1 MTASSFIQKGIDAA
15 SKARLTEAEQCFRQ
29 AFSLSQKGSPE
40 ERNSLANLIKALAE
54 QGKGSELIDLFKES
68 ADDLIFKLPP
78 MPLLVGA
85 ELASKYQQT
94 DLSLKLYNLLNSQYP
109 CQKEVILG
117 MSSTMTRAGQ
127 LKEAEALLIRYQQQ
141 VGLSAEV
148 ATNLAILAL
157 EQGKLAQAECGY
169 RQALELENNRF
180 ITNYNLAKFLQTH
193 KDLEEA
199 LKYYNQCLLI
209 VPTAFEAL
217 IEKADVLHKLNKN
230 SEAAAIYQSLIQSN
244 KLKTSQKN
252 YATRQYL
259 YTLLEAES
267 HSPANEEISDL
278 LAGLVLDNETLSL
291 IYDLPETH
299 QRTHGGRSLYQP
311 GTLIQEIQY
320 LSTNDTI
327 LDNIAKEITEN
338 ASLIH
343 DRANKPT
350 RGGQQ
355 THELLLDPSRTIGQV
370 YEKIKAILI
379 DYGTQLPTAI
389 RIDPNKKYGL
399 SGWAVS
405 LQSGGYQ
412 LRHTHPEAVVS
423 AVLYITIPEEIEQAS
438 DESGCLYFSKRR
450 ADQQN
455 HAIKI
460 KPAPGKLVMFPS
472 FLPHETTPFEAIS
485 ERICIACNLIRLD

>member
-1 MTASSFIQKGIDAA
+1 LSATSFIQKGVVAA
-15 SKARLTEAEQCFRQ
+15 TQGNLTEAEQCFRQ
-29 AFSLSQKGSPE
+29 AFSLSVQGSLE
-40 ERNSLANLIKALAE
+40 ECNSLANLAKALAE
-54 QGKGSELIDLFKES
+54 QGKRMELIELIEITR
-68 ADDLIFKLPP
+68 DDLIFKLPP
-78 MPLLVGA
+78 MPLLLGA
-85 ELASKYQQT
+85 EVASRYHQI

-109 CQKEVILG
+109 YQKEVTLG
-117 MSSTMTRAGQ
+117 MSSTMARAGQ

-148 ATNLAILAL
+148 ATNLAILAM
-157 EQGKLAQAECGY
+157 EQGKLSQAEAGY

-180 ITNYNLAKFLQTH
+180 VTNYNLAKFLQEY

-199 LKYYNQCLLI
+199 LKYFNQCLLI

-230 SEAAAIYQSLIQSN
+230 SEAAAIYQSLIHSN
-244 KLKTSQKN
+244 KLKMSQKKF
-252 YATRQYL
+252 AIRQYL

-267 HSPANEEISDL
+267 QSSANEEIRDL
-278 LAGLVLDNETLSL
+278 LADLDLDNETLSL

-299 QRTHGGRSLYQP
+299 QKAHGGRSLYRP
-311 GTLIQEIQY
+311 STLIQEIQY

-327 LDNIAKEITEN
+327 LNNIAKEITEN
-338 ASLIH
+338 PSLIH

-355 THELLLDPSRTIGQV
+355 THELLLDPSRTVGQV

-379 DYGTQLPTAI
+379 DYGTQLPAAI

-423 AVLYITIPEEIEQAS
+423 AVLYITIPEELGQVS

-455 HAIKI
+455 DEIKI
-460 KPAPGKLVMFPS
+460 KPAPGKLVIFPS
-472 FLPHETTPFEAIS
+472 FLPHETTPFEALS